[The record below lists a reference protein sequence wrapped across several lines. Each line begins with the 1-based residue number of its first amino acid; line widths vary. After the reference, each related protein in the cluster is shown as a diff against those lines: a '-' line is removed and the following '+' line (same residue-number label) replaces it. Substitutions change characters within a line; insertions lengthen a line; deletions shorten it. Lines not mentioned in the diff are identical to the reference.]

1 MTATGTGTAGMGAA
15 GTTGVRASV
24 RADLEAARRCWPWLR
39 AEHGLLRRSV
49 LAGLLAQFG
58 AVAAAVGGAA
68 LAGAVLGGG
77 AGPFPWWL
85 VAPTGGAVLVA
96 GAATWWE
103 MVLSHDLA
111 YRVLADLRV
120 TVYDRLRWLVPSR
133 RPGWRSGE
141 FCATALSDVESLE
154 WLLAHVLGQVVVTGA
169 LIGAGA
175 VLAGWL
181 APPVLLVLV
190 PAAILLLT
198 VPWWR
203 RATADRQG
211 ADERLASATLQADV
225 VETLDGLADL
235 TAAGALPRRQELIA
249 RRTHELLAINRRS
262 ALRAGGEAAVV
273 DAITAFAAVL
283 ALLLVTGRV
292 IDGDLPVAV
301 APIVL
306 TLVGAVLLP
315 AAQLARTLHRAGALR
330 ASLHRIEQV
339 LLAPPS
345 VPAAAPIEAPAPAA
359 GHRAVARCP
368 DPADGRA
375 GGDRAGGGRAGGDRV
390 AAPVLELTGV
400 RFGYR
405 PADPVVHEVTLRVD
419 RGEIVA
425 LVGASGAGKSTVL
438 SLVQRF
444 WDPDA
449 GEIRVQGRPLP
460 SIPDDE
466 LRRLVTVV
474 PQDVHLF
481 AAPLAENLRL
491 GRPDATDEQLW
502 RAVEDAQLGPTVRRL
517 PAGLDTAVGE
527 HGATLSGGERA
538 RLAIARALLVRAPVL
553 LLDEAVANLDPA
565 TELDLHRALDRS
577 RADRAILVVAH
588 RASTIARAD
597 RVVVLAAGRVAQVGS
612 PAQTAGHWSAADA

>member
-1 MTATGTGTAGMGAA
+1 MTAIRTSGAGGAPDSA
-15 GTTGVRASV
+15 VARPGVVAAV
-24 RADLEAARRCWPWLR
+24 RADLQAARRCWPWLR

-58 AVAAAVGGAA
+58 AVAAAVGGSA
-68 LAGAVLGGG
+68 LAGAVLGG
-77 AGPFPWWL
+77 ASGPFPWWL
-85 VAPTGGAVLVA
+85 VGSTGAAVLVT

-111 YRVLADLRV
+111 YRVLAGLRV
-120 TVYDRLRWLVPSR
+120 TVFDRLRLLVPSR
-133 RPGWRSGE
+133 RPAWRSGE
-141 FCATALSDVESLE
+141 FTATALSDVESLE
-154 WLLAHVLGQVVVTGA
+154 WLLAHVLGQVVVTGV

-181 APPVLLVLV
+181 APPVLLVLG
-190 PAAILLLT
+190 PAAVLLLT

-203 RATADRQG
+203 RALADRQG

-249 RRTHELLAINRRS
+249 RRTRELLGVHRRT
-262 ALRAGGEAAVV
+262 AVRAGGEAAAV
-273 DAITAFAAVL
+273 DAITALAAVL

-292 IDGDLPVAV
+292 VDGQLPVAV

-330 ASLHRIEQV
+330 ASVHRIEQV
-339 LLAPPS
+339 LSAPPA
-345 VPAAAPIEAPAPAA
+345 VPPVDLPAGPAA
-359 GHRAVARCP
+359 G
-368 DPADGRA
+368 
-375 GGDRAGGGRAGGDRV
+375 DRT
-390 AAPVLELTGV
+390 AAPALELAGV

-405 PADPVVHEVTLRVD
+405 PADPVLHEVDLRVE

-425 LVGASGAGKSTVL
+425 LAGASGAGKSTVL
-438 SLVQRF
+438 ALVQRF

-449 GEIRVQGRPLP
+449 GQIRVQGRPLP

-466 LRRLVTVV
+466 LRGLITVV

-481 AAPLAENLRL
+481 AGTLAENLRL

-517 PAGLDTAVGE
+517 PRGLDTPIGE

-538 RLAIARALLVRAPVL
+538 RVAIARALLVRAPVL
-553 LLDEAVANLDPA
+553 LLDEAVANLDAA
-565 TELDLHRALDRS
+565 TELDLHRALDRT
-577 RADRAILVVAH
+577 RAGRATLVVAH

-597 RVVVLAAGRVAQVGS
+597 RVVVLDRGRVVQVG
-612 PAQTAGHWSAADA
+612 PPVQTSGDRATRPC